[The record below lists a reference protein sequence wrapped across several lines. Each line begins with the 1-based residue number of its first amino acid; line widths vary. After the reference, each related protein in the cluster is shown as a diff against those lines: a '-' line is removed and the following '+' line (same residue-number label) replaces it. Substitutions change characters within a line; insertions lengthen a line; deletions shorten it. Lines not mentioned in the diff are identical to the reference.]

1 MEDHENELGW
11 RDVLLLFIAVLSV
24 IGLISGVI
32 SLL

>member
-1 MEDHENELGW
+1 MDDYENELGW